1 MFDEPKT
8 SLSQLD
14 QYERERMYSFLTGIP
29 WKELFE
35 DEDGTPEPWLVE
47 WSATWSMQPLYT
59 IDETDPYSH
68 DGFVIHD
75 ESVNEYWFL
84 VAESDGPNVFAP
96 IPNPTGALTP
106 ESAWPVVADCLESL
120 GSYLLGAHFTIHDSS
135 LLPAEAMRELLVR
148 LMAESAFTTLEYD
161 DDLTL
166 DDWIQR
172 EYGVEPMKP
181 AA

>member
-8 SLSQLD
+8 SLGQLD
-14 QYERERMYSFLTGIP
+14 EYEREWMYSFLTGTS
-29 WKELFE
+29 WEELFE
-35 DEDGTPEPWLVE
+35 EEDGMPKPWLVK
-47 WSATWSMQPLYT
+47 WSAKWSMKPLYT
-59 IDETDPYSH
+59 VDETDPYSH
-68 DGFVIHD
+68 DGFVIID

-120 GSYLLGAHFTIHDSS
+120 GSFLLGAHFAVYDTS
-135 LLPAEAMRELLVR
+135 LLPVAPMRELLVR
-148 LMAESAFTTLEYD
+148 LMAESGFTTLEYD
-161 DDLTL
+161 DHLTL
-166 DDWIQR
+166 DVWIER
-172 EYGVEPMKP
+172 EYGVKSVKS